1 MNPKPV
7 DPDIVPKFQL
17 RGGGLIP
24 AQGMGT
30 FGSDHADAAQVAVAV
45 STAIDLGYRLID
57 CASVY
62 GNEPDMGVVLSDAQE
77 QGTRRD
83 DLFVVSKVWNDQ
95 HSPKDVARAARK
107 SLHDLQLDY
116 LDAYLVHWPFPNY
129 HAPHAAPDA
138 RNPDSRPYI
147 HEEFMETW
155 SAMEQLVDEGLVRYL
170 GTSNVTVPKLEL
182 ILKDARILPTLNE
195 MELHPTMQQGELF
208 QFCRDHDILP
218 VGYSPLGSPNR
229 PERDR
234 TEADLSDMD
243 MPQVVE
249 VAQQLGVH
257 PAAVCLKWA
266 YQRGQVAI
274 PMSLNPRNM
283 AANLRAIT
291 EDPLSPEQMHILRGA
306 ERDNRLI
313 KGQVFLWPGSGSWLD
328 LWDVD
333 GTIPGW
339 DGYAR

>member
-1 MNPKPV
+1 MTPEPV
-7 DPDIVPKFQL
+7 DPDLVPKFTL
-17 RGGGLIP
+17 RSGKQIP

-30 FGSDHADAAQVAVAV
+30 FGSDHADAGQVAEAV

-62 GNEPDMGVVLSDAQE
+62 GNEPDMGSVLTEAQSR
-77 QGTRRD
+77 GVRRD
-83 DLFVVSKVWNDQ
+83 ELFVVSKVWNDQ
-95 HSPKDVARAARK
+95 HGPEQVAKAARQ
-107 SLHDLQLDY
+107 SLRDLKLEQ

-129 HAPHAAPDA
+129 HAPQAAPEA

-155 SAMEQLVDEGLVRYL
+155 TAMEKLVDEGLVAHL
-170 GTSNVTVPKLEL
+170 GTSNVTVPKLKL
-182 ILKDARILPTLNE
+182 ILRDARIAPEVNE

-208 QFCRDHDILP
+208 QFCKDHDILP

-234 TEADLSDMD
+234 TEADLSDME
-243 MPQVVE
+243 MPVVVE
-249 VAQQLGVH
+249 IAKEMGVH

-266 YQRGQVAI
+266 HQRGQVAI

-291 EDPLSPEQMHILRGA
+291 QDPLTPQQMHLLRGV

-313 KGQVFLWPGSGSWLD
+313 KGQVFLWPGSQSWVD

-339 DGYAR
+339 DGYAS